1 MPSDSLRRV
10 KIHTYDPDWPRVFEV
25 LRDRIAAAVDP
36 QTLRVE
42 HVGSTSVPGLAA
54 KPIVDLILV
63 VATRDDLEVVIDRL
77 GKIGYQHQGDLGIA
91 GREAFTTPQHAPA
104 HHLYVCAEDS
114 TALSRMLAFRDI
126 LRSDP
131 SAARLYEALKRS
143 LAERFKDDRSAYTDA
158 KTSFVEGILDTHSAR
173 S

>member
-1 MPSDSLRRV
+1 
-10 KIHTYDPDWPRVFEV
+10 
-25 LRDRIAAAVDP
+25 
-36 QTLRVE
+36 
-42 HVGSTSVPGLAA
+42 
-54 KPIVDLILV
+54 
-63 VATRDDLEVVIDRL
+63 
-77 GKIGYQHQGDLGIA
+77 
-91 GREAFTTPQHAPA
+91 
-104 HHLYVCAEDS
+104 
-114 TALSRMLAFRDI
+114 MLAFRDI